1 MQVLRSKLVRFVTVL
16 FTGIAFMNLSLFQ
29 AEVELLDLKENPGII
44 KNISLLL
51 SLAAC
56 EEDRECGES
65 SDSDSHTKEVDLIA
79 HQSSHHHFSF
89 FIELYNA
96 KHLSNEGFHHP
107 GYLEEFCPPPE
118 A

>member
-1 MQVLRSKLVRFVTVL
+1 MQGLRSKSARYLTVF

-29 AEVELLDLKENPGII
+29 AEVELLDLRKNPDIL
-44 KNISLLL
+44 NISLLL

-56 EEDRECGES
+56 EEERECGES
-65 SDSDSHTKEVDLIA
+65 SDSDSHAKEVDLIS

-96 KHLSNEGFHHP
+96 KHLYNEGFHHP

-118 A
+118 V